1 MYFLLFL
8 SYNTQNHKHTTDT
21 ILQKLILVNTTID
34 MHITQNIFGDFKN
47 DRNYGKFSILNLR
60 YPIANSSMLVLPM
73 MIPPAS

>member
-47 DRNYGKFSILNLR
+47 DRN
-60 YPIANSSMLVLPM
+60 
-73 MIPPAS
+73 